1 MRKGQTGQ
9 TIVMFAVVLLTLF
22 GLTALTID
30 VSRLLYNA
38 REAQGAADAAAI
50 GGTLRLIEH
59 GNATEG
65 VAGAQQSA
73 NFNQVNGQTASI
85 ATSNVAV
92 GHWSC
97 IPPGACTGNFVA
109 GATPYNAVQTTPNYA
124 VTNIFGLWTAI
135 SHPQRTATAA
145 FLTLGTG
152 IPGIPIMLGNCFSCY
167 TSDCTPPKEIISFGS
182 VPTNDGAF
190 FYPTATQGKPG
201 IESYIPTSAC
211 CGSPKCGKTAP
222 TLSDGNVV
230 NPNNGTIASMCGD
243 FTCLIGKQYLVP
255 VAGSSCGQP
264 FTGSTTITGF
274 ATVTILG
281 TRCSPGGATGDAPP
295 STFTNAIK
303 VQAKFIDCAKPEN
316 APICSSQ
323 LTSECPGCGTGK
335 VVMVE

>member
-1 MRKGQTGQ
+1 MRNKGQSGQ
-9 TIVMFAVVLLTLF
+9 TLVMFAVVIFTLL

-38 REAQGAADAAAI
+38 REAQVAADAAAI

-59 GNATEG
+59 GNAAEA

-73 NFNQVNGQTASI
+73 DFNQVNGQTATI
-85 ATSNVAV
+85 AASNIAA

-97 IPPGACTGNFVA
+97 TPPGACTGNFVA

-124 VTNIFGLWTAI
+124 VTNIFGLWAAV

-152 IPGIPIMLGNCFSCY
+152 IPGVPIMLANCFSCY
-167 TSDCTPPKEIISFGS
+167 TKDCTPPPEIITFGS

-190 FYPTATQGKPG
+190 FYSTATQGKPG
-201 IESYIPTSAC
+201 IESYIPASAC
-211 CGSPKCGKTAP
+211 CSSRCGKTAP
-222 TLSDGNVV
+222 TLYDGEAVTA
-230 NPNNGTIASMCGD
+230 NNGTISAICGD

-255 VAGSSCGQP
+255 VVGASCGAP
-264 FTGSTTITGF
+264 YNGSNTVTGF
-274 ATVTILG
+274 ATITILG

-295 STFTNAIK
+295 STYTNALK
-303 VQAKFIDCAKPEN
+303 VQAHFIDCAKPEN